1 MRINSIV
8 LRIGQA
14 GRVVLIAGVGLG
26 PAAGASAFEATSAQ
40 REACTPDAFRL
51 CGSEIPDVGR
61 VTACMSANKALLSAP
76 CRAVF
81 ESAKLERAAPPPHRV
96 HARKSVAAYAH
107 NRQPSRHH
115 MARS

>member
-1 MRINSIV
+1 MRINRIA

-14 GRVVLIAGVGLG
+14 GRVVLIAGVCLS
-26 PAAGASAFEATSAQ
+26 PVAGALAFQPTSAQ

-81 ESAKLERAAPPPHRV
+81 ESAKLDRPAPPRHRV
-96 HARKSVAAYAH
+96 HARKSAAAYAH

-115 MARS
+115 MVRS